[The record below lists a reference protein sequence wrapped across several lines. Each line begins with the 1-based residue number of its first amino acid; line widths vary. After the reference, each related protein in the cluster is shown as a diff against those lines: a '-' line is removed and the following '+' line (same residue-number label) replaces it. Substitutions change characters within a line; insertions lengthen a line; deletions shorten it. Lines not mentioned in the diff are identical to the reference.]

1 VAKAEV
7 CKTFI
12 IGSNPI
18 AASISPAMWKSNFK
32 IANHYCPVK
41 LEIVNILTVTS

>member
-18 AASISPAMWKSNFK
+18 AASIISPSAEGGK
-32 IANHYCPVK
+32 ILNSD
-41 LEIVNILTVTS
+41 IQILNNLTF